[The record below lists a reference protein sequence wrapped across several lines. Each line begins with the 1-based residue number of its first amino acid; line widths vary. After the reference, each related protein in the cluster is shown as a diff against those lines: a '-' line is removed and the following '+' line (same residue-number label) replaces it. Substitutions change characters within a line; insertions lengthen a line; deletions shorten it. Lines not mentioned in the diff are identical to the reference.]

1 MQYLWNSIIY
11 FINSNSAL
19 WSFLATAATVVYVV
33 FTYRLLRET
42 ATARKLQRQPYIIAD
57 LEISGI
63 VLKMVVKNIGN
74 NPALNVQVKVVPEID
89 NPFFNIDFFAP
100 GREISNVIKYITR
113 SDAKIPDNSKY
124 SFEILYEDS
133 YKEKYH
139 HKYSIDI
146 SPLINSTNYKE
157 SDNKG
162 IVDKLDKLLSKF
174 DDLKGELHKISDS
187 SSKQADYL
195 KEIKSKLK

>member
-1 MQYLWNSIIY
+1 MQNLWNSIIY

-19 WSFLATAATVVYVV
+19 WSFLATAATVVYVI

-74 NPALNVQVKVVPEID
+74 NPALNVQVNVLPEIS
-89 NPFFNIDFFAP
+89 NPFLNIDFFAP
-100 GREISNVIKYITR
+100 GREISNVIRYITYGEI
-113 SDAKIPDNSKY
+113 KVTDNFKY
-124 SFEILYEDS
+124 SFEIFYEDP
-133 YKEKYH
+133 YKEKYT
-139 HKYSIDI
+139 HKYTVDI
-146 SPLINSTNYKE
+146 SPLLTSTNYKE

-174 DDLKGELHKISDS
+174 DDLKGELRKISDS